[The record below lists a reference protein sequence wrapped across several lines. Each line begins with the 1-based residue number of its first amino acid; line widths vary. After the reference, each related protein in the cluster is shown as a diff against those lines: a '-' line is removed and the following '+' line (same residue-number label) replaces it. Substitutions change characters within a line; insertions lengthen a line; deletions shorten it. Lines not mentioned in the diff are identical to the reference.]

1 MGPKKHQSQAERF
14 AKITKG
20 STSVDNGFI
29 SFSDVIQNYNTT
41 TTNSTT
47 INSTE
52 LSTYTLQTPIY
63 TGSDPELSV
72 ISKKLKKNNSSTR
85 LKALFELKL
94 LIQVFIKD

>member
-29 SFSDVIQNYNTT
+29 SFSDVVQNYNT
-41 TTNSTT
+41 NST